1 MPPPTSADPWLTARR
16 FGIVI
21 DAGSSGSRLQIYS
34 WKEPGSVL
42 DDKGDAVRNTLPTV
56 EKGVRVGEDWITKV
70 EPGVYFWNMRCTGRE
85 EEDAYKVELAAPV
98 LMLREF
104 ERPNM
109 VLAVRR
115 PAPRNA

>member
-1 MPPPTSADPWLTARR
+1 MLAP
-16 FGIVI
+16 I
-21 DAGSSGSRLQIYS
+21 
-34 WKEPGSVL
+34 K
-42 DDKGDAVRNTLPTV
+42 
-56 EKGVRVGEDWITKV
+56 VGPDLGGFRGAEH
-70 EPGVYFWNMRCTGRE
+70 E
-85 EEDAYKVELAAPV
+85 EEMEEEEGEDAYKVELAAPV

>member
-1 MPPPTSADPWLTARR
+1 MLAP
-16 FGIVI
+16 I
-21 DAGSSGSRLQIYS
+21 
-34 WKEPGSVL
+34 K
-42 DDKGDAVRNTLPTV
+42 
-56 EKGVRVGEDWITKV
+56 VGPDLGGFRGAED
-70 EPGVYFWNMRCTGRE
+70 EEEMEEEGRE
-85 EEDAYKVELAAPV
+85 EGEDAYKVELAAPV